1 MNILATLDI
10 QSLLFLLVPY
20 KQEAVQYSKVNS
32 KWPKQSENSNP
43 RITDT

>member
-1 MNILATLDI
+1 MMYIEHFNCA
-10 QSLLFLLVPY
+10 
-20 KQEAVQYSKVNS
+20 KNSKVNS